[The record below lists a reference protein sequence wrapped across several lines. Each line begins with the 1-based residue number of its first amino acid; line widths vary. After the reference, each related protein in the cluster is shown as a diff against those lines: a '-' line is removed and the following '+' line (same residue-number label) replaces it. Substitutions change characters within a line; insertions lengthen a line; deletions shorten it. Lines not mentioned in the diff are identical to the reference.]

1 MSRDAVGAPVII
13 VARVAVALAA
23 SPSHSKHSPLCI
35 SAIRVVPK
43 LSNDHK
49 PGSVTLSVLAAG
61 DPHPVQLEVL
71 VTVAPPLCAARVE
84 PLTALVIP
92 VKLVAVTPV

>member
-1 MSRDAVGAPVII
+1 MHLNPTENI
-13 VARVAVALAA
+13 L
-23 SPSHSKHSPLCI
+23 HCI
-35 SAIRVVPK
+35 SAISVVPK

-61 DPHPVQLEVL
+61 DPHPVQEDVL
-71 VTVAPPLCAARVE
+71 VTVAPLECDDLVE

-92 VKLVAVTPV
+92 VNFEPVIPVYDMVYK